1 MILPLLIEEEAPPG
15 QAQAV
20 DETFARAGFEAEAR
34 AALARRSADVLPWIV
49 YITLAVPIVAF
60 FNAFG
65 GEAGKDAYAAVKTWA
80 KAMYEARKQSGL
92 GRGHISVVD
101 PAGTELVLASDWPDD
116 ALDALVEIDWDQV
129 EGGYLIWY
137 EGEWRNQLP
146 RTPE

>member
-1 MILPLLIEEEAPPG
+1 VIEEVLIEEEAPPG

-20 DETFARAGFEAEAR
+20 DETFASAGLEAHAR
-34 AALARRSADVLPWIV
+34 AALARRSGGVLPWIV

-60 FNAFG
+60 FNAFA
-65 GEAGKDAYAAVKTWA
+65 GEAGKDAYGAVKAWA

-92 GRGHISVVD
+92 GRGEISIVD

-116 ALDALVEIDWDQV
+116 ALDALAEIDWDQV

-137 EGEWRNQLP
+137 EGNWTNQLP